1 MAVQAVI
8 LAGGASSRF
17 GSPKA
22 LHLVDGV
29 PMAVRLA
36 RAFESL
42 GLQVV
47 LSVRD
52 ESLSDLGL
60 ALLLE
65 SEQLPRH
72 PLAGVV
78 TALQE
83 WPDIVVCPCDLPS
96 MPAAGLAR
104 ILASPAPSVAWD
116 GTRIHA
122 LVARMDRRNLARSA
136 SLLHSQGPVT
146 ALMTGAAR
154 VSLPPA
160 WLENLNHRPA
170 AG

>member
-1 MAVQAVI
+1 MI
-8 LAGGASSRF
+8 LAGGASLRF

-22 LHLVDGV
+22 RHLVDGV
-29 PMAVRLA
+29 PMVVRLA

-52 ESLSDLGL
+52 ESLTDLGL
-60 ALLLE
+60 PLLLE

-78 TALQE
+78 SALRE
-83 WPDIVVCPCDLPS
+83 WPDIIVCPCDLPS
-96 MPAAGLAR
+96 MPAAGLGR

-116 GTRIHA
+116 GTRIHP
-122 LVARMDRRNLARSA
+122 LVARVDRRSLARAA
-136 SLLHSQGPVT
+136 SLLHSQSAVT
-146 ALMTGAAR
+146 GLMAGAAR

-160 WLENLNHRPA
+160 WLENLNFGPST
-170 AG
+170 G